1 MAKDTCRLPSPLDRQ
16 FAQSNGSNEFIIAN
30 LRGLYEV
37 RTGDTINSVEEYI
50 TKLLPFKNKLVQED
64 KKAIDNILNCRTNAS
79 EATVTKLLKKDFT
92 NAEIQELTDLIFSNF
107 TDIINIS
114 ATNPTGELKDWIDD
128 MNSKGKYISRP
139 ALIKKI
145 GVDNILLKLVN
156 SINAQYY
163 TPTKSTYMNPL
174 LGKLLEGNHLDT
186 FLWLARKEI
195 YAREGIK
202 FGRKIKYVVEFK
214 NDETLEADYKVED
227 SVKDGWMREM
237 EKESPFK
244 NIGQEVRSY
253 LGRQVLFHPQK
264 VGVKVKSPKTGNIR
278 TVYVEA
284 PQTSKNGFRKM
295 HSPVELHKTL
305 QNMLTGCRDQA
316 HMLDIISRA
325 AKDDVN
331 MQHIYNDLVA
341 DPQLAGAFY
350 RDFHKTKCNYT
361 KAYINKAKRIIFQ
374 VMQSNVKKL
383 SYYHYSNG
391 FTSET
396 PLDNT
401 IFERVDDEIIISGTK
416 LDVFANY
423 LNENIGG
430 NSFENTTI
438 QSSTITAERGSD
450 DFTRQSYLAA
460 KDIVETISDV
470 LSLGLTKDQIES
482 LVANKVNMKSFLA
495 DAKALANDKWTKA
508 GTALSKASPIFKD
521 RITAMLN
528 NVNDSAT
535 SSTKA
540 VRIDDSTYFTDIV
553 SSKAATMIDI
563 VKSFA
568 NDAKYAL
575 SLDDSAEQERRLEEV
590 VASLRSWIKSNYGC
604 SSEYFATNP
613 DGSFK
618 GFYNRWIAELYN
630 TTVESLKDLD
640 SFIYHFNYDRAMLFD
655 GILAEDFS
663 AELDLKSFI
672 TNYFS
677 IDTEVSS
684 GWARYPIFT
693 TGDSLALKFITAR
706 KYGYNTLITRFTEV
720 AKQEIQRM
728 QLEAQIK
735 EDLNAGE
742 IKYEVKDIASLANKS
757 TSKDSEVT
765 GNFIYLKFLN
775 NYKNEIRTALKNGT
789 INDVLQNILKKE
801 LFTEYTEQFA
811 NQVVGKESF
820 VDNEDGTYAGFP
832 NFYALNPKNM
842 FEDTPANGLMMYY
855 LNTKLAYI
863 YQYQFLGAN
872 PAPYGLSTAMQK
884 RYKAYNAPGTP
895 MDVWAK
901 DYKGNYYVKT
911 EDGKPVSQKVKYFK
925 DTHLNAEETD
935 PAFMKALALHWGKQA
950 LGEEAKNKSEE
961 EIIKEGKKDSRYKK
975 YKDNDATDGQGF
987 RVLESYRRVMGM
999 AHQWTPEMEEAF
1011 DTIQK
1016 LRKDSWDRASNEFFN
1031 RNYDALSTEDQ
1042 YKARMKATLD
1052 ATEIDEINDL
1062 GTVFQPIKPHTST
1075 VERVATAA
1083 GDILLVPVEHK
1094 YAEALIIPELFP
1106 ENSFRRMLGVEMEE
1120 GGIDLSCSEQCVKV
1134 GSFGA
1139 AKMTESI
1146 ALKNNEAFKSSPETF
1161 AADFK
1166 AGYTHNIDYADYTIQ
1181 TNVPEHIN
1189 ASQLFGTQLRKHVF
1203 DAIQLLQAYNYGGVD
1218 AVKVH
1223 GETLHFDTSNGGKA
1237 FLKFYNALIC
1247 ENMNSDLID
1256 LTKKLSTTDK
1266 LSDLLTELKGND
1278 FNSSIEDAM
1287 RFSVTEDGKFNNPIC
1302 EPSGMY
1308 DIESI
1313 LTSIFKREV
1322 NKQHINGGSC
1332 VQVSDYGISNF
1343 GTELKVHTE
1352 GDNITYVDCAMA
1364 WDLSWTDAQGN
1375 KVPLKFSDYCDA
1387 DGTLLV
1393 RGQKVKEL
1401 LLKVLTEKE
1410 LFSKVSEEEFAK
1422 DWGFSKLEKFIKD
1435 NEIFTLLSSDLS
1447 ELVKTKIEEDYEGI
1461 LDLVAYRIPTER
1473 EYSVINLRVKKFL
1486 PKVLGGIIMVPSQYV
1501 TVAGFD
1507 FDIDKLYYFRK
1518 EFKQK
1523 KELTPNEVTKVW
1535 NDIYGLKEDAET
1547 GEISTANATEIY
1559 RKLKGAAT
1567 EAMDRYRAL
1576 LPEES
1581 YGNNTL
1587 GTKDEAAELK
1597 ALLGLTE
1604 EETESPLPEEFL
1616 PKKRLYEYWD
1626 EAGLAEETGMT
1637 YSEYFNKY
1645 LSDHKSKYLTF
1656 DEYDYN
1662 KDVTDNSVV
1671 ARNNELIKCI
1681 QSRLTSPDT
1690 FDARYTPGG
1699 FTNAIRDADVL
1710 KAILFTNRFSTLEE
1724 AERFADTATKAE
1736 LAALDPDRDV
1746 TNVLT
1751 TAEYNARNR
1760 VASKV
1765 IGIMANHNTNA
1776 VYSKAMGRLEL
1787 RSGIPIFGYTL
1798 QDLNNSNTGRNYMLT
1813 LAELLASS
1821 VDAVKTPVLN
1831 FLNINSYTANVSALL
1846 ARLGLSTEEIG
1857 LFLNQPIIKE
1867 VCEDAANAGDSSIT
1881 RAIRRVG
1888 KKYFKDTS
1896 LKGEYEGSLINKTD
1910 LFDSLVDAKK
1920 ESFKLESNARQLNVL
1935 NAFLSISNQ
1944 AQALSDF
1951 IAKTKYTA
1959 ANSIENTM
1967 GGMIA
1972 LIYDNKAANEQETS
1986 INKHLVMSFEG
1997 FSSASAIEQ
2006 ANELMSPVLV
2016 DESRTLE
2023 NMQDD
2028 SYKKFLDSTPFAF
2041 EQMVH
2046 DAVRAYIDKVCKY
2059 FPYTTQMYKQIYDA
2073 IYGNITFGTM
2083 DKDIVNAINSQLPV
2097 FILSI
2102 LQNSMFNPDQV
2113 NGEFTNKEYY
2123 TIEFP
2128 KQLRDF
2134 LKDRETLKE
2143 AQHKQ
2148 AEFNALKEKY
2158 SFLEGTTLE
2167 GILDNDLLDKLMVEE
2182 YSVVSDDI
2190 NVLEDEGIRFNITIE
2205 EDGQFDKDVKNSLI
2219 TAWDSLIADKEAK
2232 VNDATKSLAH
2242 ALFMYNFHTRGYE
2255 VGRNAFSNITPLSLK
2270 DTLYV
2275 NAYMSYNEFYEKL
2288 VEGNISDVNFH
2299 KFIPLF
2305 YANNYSNNKLVKNVY
2320 TKLKVGPLNDPN
2332 LPTGRVVAE
2341 FGQPVRIIFD
2351 GGEKQNYSE
2360 ISLPKSKKAGLV
2372 DSKGRPIKRAVVTA
2386 FKVVDRYST
2395 PRLFVLEPNASTDYY
2410 LFADSQYNIR
2420 NLSSRVSYVEVPL
2433 RGIKNTTVDYSMQDM
2448 GLNAVDPTSADI
2460 SSTTVE
2466 PYADESINEPVNEE
2480 DMEAIQQAAKKL
2492 ANKAQENRKKLNDC

>member
-1 MAKDTCRLPSPLDRQ
+1 MAKNTCRVPSPLDRQ
-16 FAQSNGSNEFIIAN
+16 FAHLNSANEFIIAN

-37 RTGDTINSVEEYI
+37 RTGDTINSVEEYL

-64 KKAIDNILNCRTNAS
+64 KKAIDNLLNCKITNAV
-79 EATVTKLLKKDFT
+79 ATVTKLLKREFT
-92 NAEIQELTDLIFSNF
+92 NAEIQELTDLIYSNF
-107 TDIINIS
+107 TDIVDIS
-114 ATNPTGELKDWIDD
+114 SKNPTGELKDWIDD
-128 MNSKGKYISRP
+128 MNSKGKHISRP
-139 ALIKKI
+139 ELIRRI
-145 GVDNILLKLVN
+145 GIDNILLMLKN
-156 SINAQYY
+156 SIDTLYY
-163 TPTKSTYMNPL
+163 NPKKKNTYMNPL
-174 LGKLLEGNHLDT
+174 LGKLIDGNHLDT
-186 FLWLARKEI
+186 FLWLARDEI
-195 YAREGIK
+195 YKREGIK

-214 NDETLEADYKVED
+214 NDETLEADYKIED
-227 SVKDGWMREM
+227 SIKDGWMREM

-253 LGRQVLFHPQK
+253 LGRQVLYHPQK
-264 VGVKVKSPKTGNIR
+264 VGVKVKSPKTGNIV

-284 PQTSKNGFRKM
+284 PQTSKNGFRMM
-295 HSPVELHKTL
+295 HNPVKLHKTI
-305 QNMLTGCRDQA
+305 QDMLTGCRDQN

-325 AKDDVN
+325 AKDDIN
-331 MQHIYNDLVA
+331 MQHIYNDLAA
-341 DPQLAGAFY
+341 DPQLAGAFF
-350 RDFHKTKCNYT
+350 RDFNKTRCNYT
-361 KAYINKAKRIIFQ
+361 KTYLNKLKQLKFQ
-374 VMQSNVKKL
+374 VMQSNTKRL
-383 SYYHYSNG
+383 NYYHYSNS
-391 FTSET
+391 FTAET

-450 DFTRQSYLAA
+450 DFTRQSYIAA
-460 KDIVETISDV
+460 KDIIETISDV

-528 NVNDSAT
+528 AVNDSSN

-540 VRIDDSTYFTDIV
+540 VRIGDSTYFTDIV
-553 SSKAATMIDI
+553 KSKAATMIDT

-575 SLDDSAEQERRLEEV
+575 SLDDATEQNARLEEV
-590 VASLRSWIKSNYGC
+590 VANLHSWIMENFGR
-604 SSEYFATNP
+604 SSEYYASNA
-613 DGSFK
+613 DGTIK
-618 GFYNRWIAELYN
+618 GFYNKWIDLLYHTN
-630 TTVESLKDLD
+630 VETLKDLD

-663 AELDLKSFI
+663 AELDLKAFI
-672 TNYFS
+672 SNFFS
-677 IDTEVSS
+677 TDTEVSS

-706 KYGYNTLITRFTEV
+706 KYGYNTLINEFIGV
-720 AKQEIQRM
+720 AKQEIARM
-728 QLEAQIK
+728 QLEAQVK
-735 EDLNAGE
+735 EELENGG
-742 IKYEVKDIASLANKS
+742 YETGNIVPSANK
-757 TSKDSEVT
+757 TAEEVS
-765 GNFIYLKFLN
+765 GNFVYLKFLN
-775 NYKNEIRTALKNGT
+775 NYRNEIREALQNDT
-789 INDVLQNILKKE
+789 INDKLKEILQKE
-801 LFTEYTEQFA
+801 LFNEYTNEFA
-811 NQVVGKESF
+811 NKIKDKETF
-820 VDNEDGTYAGFP
+820 ADNGDGTFAGLT
-832 NFYALNPKNM
+832 NFYALNPNKM
-842 FEDTPANGLMMYY
+842 FEDSPSNGLMMYY

-895 MDVWAK
+895 MDIWAK
-901 DYKGNYYVKT
+901 DYDGNYYIKT
-911 EDGKPVSQKVKYFK
+911 ENGKPVQQKVKYFK
-925 DTHLNAEETD
+925 DTHINAEETD
-935 PAFMKALALHWGKQA
+935 PEFMKALALKWGKDA
-950 LGEEAKNKSEE
+950 EVTKAKEEGRDVRNLTDDELIELGKQ
-961 EIIKEGKKDSRYKK
+961 DSRYKQ
-975 YKDNDATDGQGF
+975 YLDNDATDGQGF
-987 RVLESYRRVMGM
+987 RVLDSYRRVMGM
-999 AHQWTPEMEEAF
+999 AHQWTPEMDNAYK
-1011 DTIQK
+1011 TIQSI
-1016 LRKDSWDRASNEFFN
+1016 RRDSWDRAANQLFN
-1031 RNYDALSTEDQ
+1031 RNYEELSTEEKYQ
-1042 YKARMKATLD
+1042 ARLDASLD

-1075 VERVATAA
+1075 VEKVPIAT
-1083 GDILLVPVEHK
+1083 GDVLLVPVEHK

-1106 ENSFRRMLGVEMEE
+1106 KDSFRRKLGVEMEE

-1139 AKMTESI
+1139 AKITESV
-1146 ALKNNEAFKSSPETF
+1146 KGDKFKSSPETF
-1161 AADFK
+1161 ADDFR

-1189 ASQLFGTQLRKHVF
+1189 TSQLFGTQLRKHVF
-1203 DAIQLLQAYNYGGVD
+1203 DAIQLLQAYNYGGVN

-1247 ENMNSDLID
+1247 EQMNSDLLD
-1256 LTKKLSTTDK
+1256 LTAKLATTDK

-1287 RFSVTEDGKFNNPIC
+1287 RFSVDENGNFNNPIC

-1343 GTELKVHTE
+1343 GTELKVHTD
-1352 GDNITYVDCAMA
+1352 GANITYVDCAMA

-1375 KVPLKFSDYCDA
+1375 KVPLKFSDYCNA
-1387 DGTLLV
+1387 DGTLIMET
-1393 RGQKVKEL
+1393 RTIDGKE
-1401 LLKVLTEKE
+1401 VTKE
-1410 LFSKVSEEEFAK
+1410 
-1422 DWGFSKLEKFIKD
+1422 
-1435 NEIFTLLSSDLS
+1435 
-1447 ELVKTKIEEDYEGI
+1447 KIEWDYEGI

-1473 EYSVINLRVKKFL
+1473 EYSVINLRVKRFY

-1523 KELTPNEVTKVW
+1523 NELTNKEVTKVW
-1535 NDIYGLKEDAET
+1535 NDIYGIKVDSNGIVDT
-1547 GEISTANATEIY
+1547 SNATEIY
-1559 RKLKGAAT
+1559 TRLKA
-1567 EAMDRYRAL
+1567 ESDRARAKYAEL
-1576 LPEES
+1576 VPE
-1581 YGNNTL
+1581 YNNTSL
-1587 GTKDEAAELK
+1587 GSEDEATKLK
-1597 ALLGLTE
+1597 ALLGLTDTE
-1604 EETESPLPEEFL
+1604 ESSLPDEFA
-1616 PKKRLYEYWD
+1616 PKDKLYKYWE
-1626 EAGLAEETGMT
+1626 EAGLDKSVEEGGTGFST
-1637 YSEYFNKY
+1637 YTEYFNHY
-1645 LSDHKSKYLTF
+1645 LSEHKSKYVTF

-1662 KDVTDNSVV
+1662 KDVTENSVV

-1710 KAILFTNRFSTLEE
+1710 KAVVFSDYIPKETLQKVIGKDRIESIE
-1724 AERFADTATKAE
+1724 DAEKFADKATKSE

-1751 TAEYNARNR
+1751 TAEYNERNR

-1776 VYSKAMGRLEL
+1776 VYSKAMGQLKL
-1787 RSGIPIFGYTL
+1787 REGISIFGYDAL

-1831 FLNINSYTANVSALL
+1831 FLNINSYTANIAALL

-1857 LFLNQPIIKE
+1857 LFLNQPVIKE
-1867 VCEDAANAGDSSIT
+1867 ICENAINSGDGSIT
-1881 RAIRRVG
+1881 RAIRSVA
-1888 KKYFKDTS
+1888 KKYFKDAKLDGTY
-1896 LKGEYEGSLINKTD
+1896 GGSLINKRD
-1910 LFDSLVDAKK
+1910 LFDSLIESKK
-1920 ESFKLESNARQLNVL
+1920 DSYSLENNTRQLNVL
-1935 NAFLSISNQ
+1935 QAFMSISNQ

-1986 INKHLVMSFEG
+1986 INKYLLMSFEG
-1997 FSSASAIEQ
+1997 FNSKQAIEK
-2006 ANELMSPVLV
+2006 ANELKSPVMVREGL
-2016 DESRTLE
+2016 TLE
-2023 NMQDD
+2023 SMQDE
-2028 SYKKFLDSTPFAF
+2028 SYKKFLDDTPFAF

-2059 FPYTTQMYKQIYDA
+2059 FPYTTAMYNQIYDA
-2073 IYGNITFGTM
+2073 VYNNIVFGTM

-2097 FILSI
+2097 FTLSGRADS
-2102 LQNSMFNPDQV
+2102 QFNPDATH
-2113 NGEFTNKEYY
+2113 GETTNKEYY

-2134 LKDRETLKE
+2134 LKDRDILKD
-2143 AQHKQ
+2143 AKDKN

-2167 GILDNDLLDKLMVEE
+2167 GILDNDLLDKLIVEE
-2182 YSVVSDDI
+2182 YEVVTD
-2190 NVLEDEGIRFNITIE
+2190 NVLEDEGIRFNLSIE

-2232 VNDATKSLAH
+2232 VTDAGTSLAH

-2255 VGRNAFSNITPLSLK
+2255 VGRNAFSNITPLALK

-2275 NAYMSYNEFYEKL
+2275 NPFMSYNEFYNKL
-2288 VEGNISDVNFH
+2288 VDGQISDVNFH
-2299 KFIPLF
+2299 RFIPMF
-2305 YANNYSNNKLVKNVY
+2305 YANNYSVSKLVKNIY
-2320 TKLKVGPLNDPN
+2320 TKVRVGAINDPN
-2332 LPTGRVVAE
+2332 LPSGRIEAK
-2341 FGQPVRIIFD
+2341 FGEPVRIIFD
-2351 GGEKQNYSE
+2351 GGEKQNYGE
-2360 ISLPKSKKAGLV
+2360 LSLPKSKRQGLV
-2372 DSKGRPIKRAVVTA
+2372 DSKGRTIKRAVVTA
-2386 FKVVDRYST
+2386 FKVVERGSE
-2395 PRLFVLEPNASTDYY
+2395 PRLFILEPNASTDPYW
-2410 LFADSQYNIR
+2410 FADPQYNVR
-2420 NLSSRVSYVEVPL
+2420 NLNSKISYVEVPI
-2433 RGIKNTTVDYSMQDM
+2433 RGIKNTTVDYSMQDT
-2448 GLNAVDPTSADI
+2448 GFR
-2460 SSTTVE
+2460 STE
-2466 PYADESINEPVNEE
+2466 LANESIERDSVQPYVEE
-2480 DMEAIQQAAKKL
+2480 QGTDTVVDASDAEAIREEAMSLMRVAGIEREKK
-2492 ANKAQENRKKLNDC
+2492 NDC